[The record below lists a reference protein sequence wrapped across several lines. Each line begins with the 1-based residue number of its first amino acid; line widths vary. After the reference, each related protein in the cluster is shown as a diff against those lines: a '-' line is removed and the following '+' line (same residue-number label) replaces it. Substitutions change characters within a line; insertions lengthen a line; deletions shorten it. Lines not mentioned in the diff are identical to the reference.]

1 MPPLQGHD
9 VLAVALGADA
19 PALRRRPDGSGESA
33 RSTMWDE
40 RPVDVDAID
49 ALANELFSVAIERVK
64 WLPEHLDFRR
74 PGAGLADGDLSPQRG
89 DESRCWPSR
98 GLRPEYPRPERG
110 LPVARCTSPRV
121 VSLRLDPPA
130 VRGARVTFVDV
141 RTFGPT
147 GVRAFRRAAPRL
159 HGVVCAAGGPSDLIQ
174 IIGRTIRS
182 LLWEAT
188 SLRP

>member
-33 RSTMWDE
+33 HSTMWDE

-89 DESRCWPSR
+89 DESRSRPS
-98 GLRPEYPRPERG
+98 LRISEFHEAQG
-110 LPVARCTSPRV
+110 CASPR
-121 VSLRLDPPA
+121 SHP
-130 VRGARVTFVDV
+130 VREMTA
-141 RTFGPT
+141 
-147 GVRAFRRAAPRL
+147 L
-159 HGVVCAAGGPSDLIQ
+159 GGF
-174 IIGRTIRS
+174 
-182 LLWEAT
+182 
-188 SLRP
+188 